1 MEVVIDLVIK
11 IFVPL
16 ITVVYVSCLVI
27 IFCYSLLQLNMLKYF
42 KIYQKK
48 NKLKCKI
55 PEKLP

>member
-16 ITVVYVSCLVI
+16 IIVVYVCCLVI

-48 NKLKCKI
+48 KQVKM
-55 PEKLP
+55 